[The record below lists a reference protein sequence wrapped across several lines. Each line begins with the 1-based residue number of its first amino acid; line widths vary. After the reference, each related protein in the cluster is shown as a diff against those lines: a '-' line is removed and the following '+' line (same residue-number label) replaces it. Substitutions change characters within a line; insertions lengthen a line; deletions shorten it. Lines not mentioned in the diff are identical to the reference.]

1 MQAPIDKEGAEFF
14 LTKLSFYILPGTV
27 QTFSGRSGTARGLI
41 YCNYVWSRLLLF
53 ITARFTIMLE
63 LNDWIAYIHRIVP
76 AIFTGHCEIRSQ
88 CTAMKKPKPDSI
100 PHNVTEII
108 LESISDGVFTV
119 DHAWRIMSFN
129 RAAEEITG
137 IPRKEAIGRHCW
149 EVFRANMCEDACALK
164 RTMKE
169 GTSLTNTSTYIINS
183 DKKRI
188 PITVSTAPLKSETG
202 EVLGGVETFRDHSLV
217 EALRKRLDGR
227 FQMGDIIS
235 RSDAMHEILAIL
247 PMVAQSGSTVLLE
260 GETGT
265 GKELLARA
273 IHTASPRKDKPFVAI
288 NCSALPDTLL
298 ESELFGYK
306 SGAFTNAVKDKPG
319 YFDVTAGGTILLD
332 EIGDTSAAFQV
343 KLLRVLEEQAFTPL
357 GAVKKVKSDVRV
369 IAATNRKLSDL
380 IAKGVFRQDLF
391 YRINVVRMH
400 LPPLRE
406 RKEDIPLLI
415 EHFIEK
421 MNMLR
426 GKAITVVDAEALQI
440 LMCHDYPGNIRELE
454 NIIEHAF
461 VLCNSGPIQARY
473 LPGGFAGQHL
483 PSDEQDTLTHT
494 LNSTEAIA
502 IVNALKRNYYN
513 RLAAA
518 KELGMHKSTLFRKIK
533 RLNIVLPEIDGRS
546 KSSLPQ

>member
-1 MQAPIDKEGAEFF
+1 MKNLPPI
-14 LTKLSFYILPGTV
+14 P
-27 QTFSGRSGTARGLI
+27 
-41 YCNYVWSRLLLF
+41 
-53 ITARFTIMLE
+53 
-63 LNDWIAYIHRIVP
+63 
-76 AIFTGHCEIRSQ
+76 
-88 CTAMKKPKPDSI
+88 PD
-100 PHNVTEII
+100 VTEII

-119 DHAWRIMSFN
+119 DPEWRIMSFN
-129 RAAEEITG
+129 RAAEAITG
-137 IPRKEAIGRHCW
+137 ITREEAIGRHCW
-149 EVFRANMCEDACALK
+149 EVFRANMCEEACALK
-164 RTMKE
+164 RTMQE
-169 GTSLTNTSTYIINS
+169 GTALTNTSTYIVNS
-183 DKKRI
+183 EKKRI
-188 PITVSTAPLKSETG
+188 PITVSTAPLKSKSG
-202 EVLGGVETFRDHSLV
+202 KVLGGVETFRDHSLV

-227 FQMGDIIS
+227 FQIGDIVS

-265 GKELLARA
+265 GKELLAQA
-273 IHTASPRKDKPFVAI
+273 IHTASPRKEMPFVAI

-319 YFDVTAGGTILLD
+319 YFSATAGGTILLD
-332 EIGDTSAAFQV
+332 EIGDTSAVFQV
-343 KLLRVLEEQAFTPL
+343 KLLRVLEERAFTPL
-357 GAVKKVKSDVRV
+357 GAVKKVKSDVRI
-369 IAATNRKLSDL
+369 IAATNQDLSDL
-380 IAKGVFRQDLF
+380 VTHGQFRQDLF

-415 EHFIEK
+415 DHFIEK

-426 GKAITVVDAEALQI
+426 GKAISGVDTEALQI

-461 VLCNSGPIQARY
+461 VLCNGGPIQA
-473 LPGGFAGQHL
+473 LHL
-483 PSDEQDTLTHT
+483 PDGLTCQHQPTPEQDTLTHT

-502 IVNALKRNYYN
+502 IVNALKRNRYN

-533 RLNIVLPEIDGRS
+533 KLGIVLPHIDGRS
-546 KSSLPQ
+546 KNDRSHEPQ